1 MPLSG
6 VGPLCGHLPCPGRT
20 DAHEIARG
28 GGQQELT
35 RVYICGLYS
44 MLYYIPYTRGYTVC
58 YGFIYGA
65 YYSDV
70 GALKPYL
77 IF

>member
-6 VGPLCGHLPCPGRT
+6 VLCGHLPYAGRT
-20 DAHEIARG
+20 DEIARG